1 MRNRVNRL
9 LFEASHGQTI
19 LHVIVESCNIQ
30 VQLIRHYAS
39 TEPATTA
46 DEILWQCTYQHAQ
59 IADFPMLACRQLT
72 QITHLDGVVH
82 HIHHNDDTSLCHIP
96 LHMLTTLPLG
106 LLIATDL
113 PYVVC
118 IAPNIGPA
126 EEYGVVFRHKAHEY
140 ALHRIRIN
148 TIVQSDDTDITELL
162 AFLLGHHSRFLTGA
176 IFAADGRQI
185 MGSNTLAE
193 RALVQSLYSLT

>member
-30 VQLIRHYAS
+30 AQLIRHYGSA
-39 TEPATTA
+39 EAAPPA
-46 DEILWQCTYQHAQ
+46 DEVLWQCTYQHPH

-72 QITHLDGVVH
+72 QITRLDGVVH
-82 HIHHNDDTSLCHIP
+82 HIRHNDDTSLCHLP
-96 LHMLTTLPLG
+96 LHMLTALPLG
-106 LLIATDL
+106 LLIDTDL

-118 IAPNIGPA
+118 VAPAIQLA
-126 EEYGVVFRHKAHEY
+126 EEYGVVFRNKAHEY

-148 TIVQSDDTDITELL
+148 TILQADDTDTSELL
-162 AFLLGHHSRFLTGA
+162 AFLLSHHSRFLTGA

-185 MGSNTLAE
+185 MGSNSLAE